1 MSVQLLVNLRV
12 FREAFEMERY
22 IGTDHIFAL
31 VRSGSFCFSANGAP
45 FVTVNPNEG
54 VLFRKDVLYKRK
66 IITPVTMYLFRFRA
80 DHPIFTQ
87 DKITFSDT
95 ARIESTLALL
105 EKLDT
110 GIIKE
115 EFALRCALFEDIL
128 TQYAIENALS
138 SDGKSRKN
146 MQIEGAIAQISE
158 NVHKKI
164 SLAEIGESTG
174 LSYVQFIR
182 RFKQHTGLTPSE
194 YVAVLR
200 LQKAKLLLL
209 QTALPI
215 KEIAY
220 TCGFENEYYFSN
232 FFKKHTNSSPS
243 AFRNSML

>member
-12 FREAFEMERY
+12 FREEFEMKHY

-31 VRSGSFCFSANGAP
+31 VKSGSFCFSAGGAP

-54 VLFRKDVLYKRK
+54 VLFRKDVLYERK
-66 IITPVTMYLFRFRA
+66 IITPVTMYLFRFRS
-80 DHPIFTQ
+80 DDPIFAK
-87 DKITFSDT
+87 DKITFQET
-95 ARIESTLALL
+95 ARIESTIALL
-105 EKLDT
+105 EQLDT

-128 TQYAIENALS
+128 TQYAIENAIPAKKPS
-138 SDGKSRKN
+138 KKN
-146 MQIEGAIAQISE
+146 VQIEDAISLISE
-158 NVHKKI
+158 NLHKKL

-182 RFKQHTGLTPSE
+182 RFKHHTGLNPSE
-194 YVAVLR
+194 YVAILR
-200 LQKAKLLLL
+200 LQKAKQLLL

-243 AFRNSML
+243 AFRNCSL